1 MSDIRIP
8 APRVSAAKSAI
19 VRWLKQPDDLVK
31 IDEPLV
37 ELETDEAIIV
47 VPSPAA
53 GTLATIVAKDGE
65 IVVAGT
71 PLGYIH
77 GDEGCID
84 IFVPLGPVGV
94 APISPKDITT
104 ETQLVIGAV
113 AGAVCQVVVYLVE
126 LSEGKGTLSEGKGIF
141 SEGINGW
148 PAVGVSVSIIAGS
161 LIGLFAVGVRLWRRS
176 EKVSSW
182 LDAKLSP
189 LPAVRSGIVAA
200 ERVGFGMFIFSCM
213 IVVADVYLGISGL
226 RPLPFLNLIFWGSA
240 AGGAVGLFRAG
251 HYRILIV
258 AGALGTFLHW
268 WFWPPHPVDVPFHF
282 AIRSVLCFGAIWPP
296 MLFIAWFF
304 GWLSKEP
311 AAPPPPKAGDASFA
325 TDDELRHRGL
335 IDER

>member
-84 IFVPLGPVGV
+84 IFVPPLGPVGV

-113 AGAVCQVVVYLVE
+113 AGAICQVVVYLVE
-126 LSEGKGTLSEGKGIF
+126 LSDQGKGIL

-148 PAVGVSVSIIAGS
+148 PAVGISVSAIAGS
-161 LIGLFAVGVRLWRRS
+161 LIGLFAVGVWLWRRS

-182 LDAKLSP
+182 LDAKLSS
-189 LPAVRSGIVAA
+189 LPALRNGIVAA
-200 ERVGFGMFIFSCM
+200 ERVGFGVFLFSCTV
-213 IVVADVYLGISGL
+213 VVADVYLGISGRRL
-226 RPLPFLNLIFWGSA
+226 IILPLLNLVFWGLA
-240 AGGAVGLFRAG
+240 AGGAIGLFKAG
-251 HYRILIV
+251 YYRILIV
-258 AGALGTFLHW
+258 ACGLGTFLHW

-282 AIRSVLCFGAIWPP
+282 AIRSVLCFGVIWPP
-296 MLFIAWFF
+296 MLFVAWFF

-311 AAPPPPKAGDASFA
+311 AAPPPSKAGDANFA
-325 TDDELRHRGL
+325 TDDELRHKGL